1 MKRTAPRSALGW
13 LEDQA
18 EFRALADRAER
29 LLALQADLSAVSPA
43 HSLVA
48 MGVENEAL
56 MVGTP
61 NASMAAKLR
70 QLEPSIVAALRDR
83 GWQIKRIRFR
93 PQPPGAAGS
102 RPPPRLKAPVPTEA
116 LKGLAQLREEA
127 SSPALKEALTN
138 FLRGHPGSRR

>member
-1 MKRTAPRSALGW
+1 MKRTAPRNALAW
-13 LEDQA
+13 LENQD

-29 LLALQADLSAVSPA
+29 LLALQADLSTVCPS

-48 MGVENEAL
+48 MGIENEAL
-56 MVGTP
+56 VAGTP
-61 NASMAAKLR
+61 NASTAAKLR

-93 PQPPGAAGS
+93 PQPPGAAGT
-102 RPPPRLKAPVPTEA
+102 RPPTRLKTPVPADA
-116 LKGLAQLREEA
+116 LQRLARLREEA

-138 FLRGHPGSRR
+138 FLRDHPRPQR